1 MTKKNVFIKW
11 TLPIILALFS
21 IGLFLPVTLEWLKPI
36 NSDSSW
42 HILQANELAA
52 KSYIDSYIPHIFF
65 QQVVVV
71 VRALIPFQ
79 YIRFL
84 NLPSGIFLSDNSIIV
99 SAVVVIALAY
109 ALLMLLIY
117 RRVVTENPDWKP
129 SRLATVASLT
139 AIGLSIIAPITWFTL
154 PSQYFGYIPLTVYLI
169 PTMTLLKPI
178 SLILFWL
185 VIDRLAGKNAGS
197 NFILLAAILTIINSM
212 TKPNFIMCF
221 VPVLFLWFI
230 YQIIKKNRLDW
241 KFFLFGLFI
250 PASFILIIQFI
261 ITFLSSSVSGI
272 AFAPFQLIFS
282 WMPSIGQIIL
292 RLLFSIA
299 FPLITLALF
308 FKPICRQP
316 RLVIAYF
323 SFLLGLSFF
332 YLFAEKGQHFLA
344 GNFVWG
350 AQITL
355 FILFV
360 ELTLFLIRYFKELP
374 ESENKTM
381 RYIIVSSFWLCHV
394 FSGIVWYV
402 SQFLKISIW

>member
-79 YIRFL
+79 YFRFL

-178 SLILFWL
+178 SDCLSKQK
-185 VIDRLAGKNAGS
+185 VTGY
-197 NFILLAAILTIINSM
+197 LLCSS
-212 TKPNFIMCF
+212 
-221 VPVLFLWFI
+221 
-230 YQIIKKNRLDW
+230 R
-241 KFFLFGLFI
+241 
-250 PASFILIIQFI
+250 PA
-261 ITFLSSSVSGI
+261 
-272 AFAPFQLIFS
+272 
-282 WMPSIGQIIL
+282 
-292 RLLFSIA
+292 
-299 FPLITLALF
+299 
-308 FKPICRQP
+308 
-316 RLVIAYF
+316 
-323 SFLLGLSFF
+323 F
-332 YLFAEKGQHFLA
+332 YLVVTGGF
-344 GNFVWG
+344 
-350 AQITL
+350 
-355 FILFV
+355 
-360 ELTLFLIRYFKELP
+360 
-374 ESENKTM
+374 M
-381 RYIIVSSFWLCHV
+381 
-394 FSGIVWYV
+394 
-402 SQFLKISIW
+402 